1 MRSYAARVKDIL
13 IGIVLGLIF
22 LAVGG
27 AVFWLLAASGDADRE
42 ECEEHA
48 ERSRGRVTCIV
59 TVD

>member
-1 MRSYAARVKDIL
+1 MKDIL